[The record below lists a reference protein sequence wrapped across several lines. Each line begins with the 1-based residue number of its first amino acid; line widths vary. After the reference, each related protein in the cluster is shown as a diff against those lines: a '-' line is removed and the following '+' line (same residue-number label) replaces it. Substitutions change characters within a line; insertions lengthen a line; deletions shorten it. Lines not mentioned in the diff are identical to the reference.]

1 MKIEDIV
8 VVEDKRGN
16 KHFVKGSIN
25 GIAIKQVKGK
35 RKKSGHIIGLDSCLL
50 YTSPSTRDISGSR
63 MPSSA

>member
-25 GIAIKQVKGK
+25 GIAIKQVRGK
-35 RKKSGHIIGLDSCLL
+35 RKKSGRIIGLDSDWVGRKILCILL
-50 YTSPSTRDISGSR
+50 EGENEV
-63 MPSSA
+63 

>member
-35 RKKSGHIIGLDSCLL
+35 RKKSGHIIGLDSDWVGRKILCILL
-50 YTSPSTRDISGSR
+50 EGENEV
-63 MPSSA
+63 